1 MSETVQMREIQELE
15 KEQKAIYSAGIYL
28 RLSREDGD
36 KTESDSISNQ
46 RELLIDFLNRNP
58 EILLHEIWIDD
69 GYSGVDFQ
77 RPGFEKMMEAV
88 KTREINCIRK
98 KFY

>member
-46 RELLIDFLNRNP
+46 RELLIDFL
-58 EILLHEIWIDD
+58 IWH
-69 GYSGVDFQ
+69 YH
-77 RPGFEKMMEAV
+77 
-88 KTREINCIRK
+88 NCH
-98 KFY
+98 

>member
-46 RELLIDFLNRNP
+46 RELLIDFFKI
-58 EILLHEIWIDD
+58 EI
-69 GYSGVDFQ
+69 Q
-77 RPGFEKMMEAV
+77 RYCFM
-88 KTREINCIRK
+88 
-98 KFY
+98 KFG